1 MRDVGWMS
9 GWEFTLI
16 QALDTGE
23 RWCPERTKRP
33 YFFKCVLGGPLLQ
46 NPLGKLL
53 KCKFLGSIQ
62 MFCIRI
68 STEGPGDMHL

>member
-23 RWCPERTKRP
+23 RWCPEGTKEPRNHVSSSVSWEVP
-33 YFFKCVLGGPLLQ
+33 CF
-46 NPLGKLL
+46 
-53 KCKFLGSIQ
+53 
-62 MFCIRI
+62 RI
-68 STEGPGDMHL
+68 PWENC